1 MIIPALWWWLGPP
14 SGAPPATDV
23 VGSVTL
29 TATAVSTTLDA
40 AALGTVTL
48 EVDH

>member
-1 MIIPALWWWLGPP
+1 MIIPALWWWLGSP
-14 SGAPPATDV
+14 SDTAPS

-40 AALGTVTL
+40 AALGTVTM